1 MSSEKVNV
9 ASELA
14 ALQQE
19 TEAYLRAAEEAKR
32 GIEAKRARLCE
43 QVRSGTAHTGSRIT
57 DFLFAIYG
65 SFSKDEAAPWEDLQE
80 KLVGQKGQLI
90 LAISHKR
97 ERWVCRGPMHSS
109 EDDYQAVKHYALGLL
124 SDEELVLDTAHS
136 KWGFPM
142 KEFVRPEGA
151 CEFKLGPLMFS
162 SDEPV
167 NSMHELVPGRF
178 GSGPRLQVFVGDEVV
193 LGLDEPKLKLRKL
206 ARRLGKELPEIPEE
220 VEERRKESK
229 EMCALL
235 NKLRETYR
243 THRTVEAQNR
253 LENALKRAKNELNLG
268 EDPLVKLIEAEL
280 AA

>member
-1 MSSEKVNV
+1 MSNEKVNI
-9 ASELA
+9 AAELA

-19 TEAYLRAAEEAKR
+19 TEAYLRVAEEAKR
-32 GIEAKRARLCE
+32 GIEAKRARLRE

-124 SDEELVLDTAHS
+124 SDEELVLDTARS
-136 KWGFPM
+136 EWGFPM
-142 KEFVRPEGA
+142 KEFVRLEMSECKP
-151 CEFKLGPLMFS
+151 GPLMFFS
-162 SDEPV
+162 HEPV
-167 NSMHELVPGRF
+167 NTMHELVPGRF

-220 VEERRKESK
+220 VEERRRESK

-235 NKLRETYR
+235 NKLRDTYR